1 MLASIFAAKKG
12 CEVTLFEKNEK
23 LGKKLYI
30 TGKGRCNVTNN
41 CDPEELL
48 NSVVTNAKFLYS
60 AFYTFTS
67 QDMMEFLE
75 EAGTSLKTERGNRVF
90 PCSDHSS
97 DVIRALE
104 RQMKKY
110 GVRIHLKSQVERLLL
125 EEGTAAGIILTDGSV
140 HRAEAVIVATGG
152 LSYPTTGSTGDGYRF
167 AREAGHTVTDL
178 APSLVPLR
186 TKEEYIPEMAGLS
199 LKNVELTVKN
209 GKKVLYRDF
218 GEMMFTHSGITGP
231 LVLSASARLGTALRK
246 SGELS
251 AFLDLKPALTPEQ
264 LDAWAD
270 GHPDLETWDRS
281 LRAHDTLVVEEGGRI
296 LGFGD
301 MTADGYLD
309 RLFVHRE
316 AQGRG
321 IASALCAALECR
333 CSASEFTVHASRTA
347 QPFFQGRGYQVVRE
361 QQVERR
367 GVLLTNFLMVR
378 PADGVEEKRK

>member
-1 MLASIFAAKKG
+1 
-12 CEVTLFEKNEK
+12 
-23 LGKKLYI
+23 
-30 TGKGRCNVTNN
+30 
-41 CDPEELL
+41 
-48 NSVVTNAKFLYS
+48 
-60 AFYTFTS
+60 
-67 QDMMEFLE
+67 MEFLE

-178 APSLVPLR
+178 APLWFLFVQKKSIFR
-186 TKEEYIPEMAGLS
+186 KWQSFPE
-199 LKNVELTVKN
+199 KCELTVKN

-251 AFLDLKPALTPEQ
+251 AFLDLKPALRRSSWMPE
-264 LDAWAD
+264 
-270 GHPDLETWDRS
+270 
-281 LRAHDTLVVEEGGRI
+281 
-296 LGFGD
+296 
-301 MTADGYLD
+301 Y
-309 RLFVHRE
+309 
-316 AQGRG
+316 
-321 IASALCAALECR
+321 
-333 CSASEFTVHASRTA
+333 
-347 QPFFQGRGYQVVRE
+347 
-361 QQVERR
+361 
-367 GVLLTNFLMVR
+367 
-378 PADGVEEKRK
+378 

>member
-110 GVRIHLKSQVERLLL
+110 GVRIHLKSQVERLLEIRRKL
-125 EEGTAAGIILTDGSV
+125 GIT
-140 HRAEAVIVATGG
+140 TGG
-152 LSYPTTGSTGDGYRF
+152 IPTCAGVNEADVQGQRRSSDELSESLNLKGVTRLIRPGDVQQGTGERPS
-167 AREAGHTVTDL
+167 
-178 APSLVPLR
+178 APDKS
-186 TKEEYIPEMAGLS
+186 KEEIIGE
-199 LKNVELTVKN
+199 VVRR
-209 GKKVLYRDF
+209 VL
-218 GEMMFTHSGITGP
+218 
-231 LVLSASARLGTALRK
+231 
-246 SGELS
+246 
-251 AFLDLKPALTPEQ
+251 EQ
-264 LDAWAD
+264 LKQN
-270 GHPDLETWDRS
+270 H
-281 LRAHDTLVVEEGGRI
+281 
-296 LGFGD
+296 
-301 MTADGYLD
+301 
-309 RLFVHRE
+309 
-316 AQGRG
+316 
-321 IASALCAALECR
+321 
-333 CSASEFTVHASRTA
+333 
-347 QPFFQGRGYQVVRE
+347 
-361 QQVERR
+361 
-367 GVLLTNFLMVR
+367 
-378 PADGVEEKRK
+378 